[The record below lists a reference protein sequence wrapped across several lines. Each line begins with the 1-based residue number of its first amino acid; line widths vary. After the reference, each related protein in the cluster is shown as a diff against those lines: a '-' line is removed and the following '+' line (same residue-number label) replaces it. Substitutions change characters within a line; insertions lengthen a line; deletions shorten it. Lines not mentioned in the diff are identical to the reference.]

1 MSLKPRD
8 TQTQV
13 KHLILD
19 QYLNAWG
26 GIILHGLRGSAH
38 NAQAAGRDFETHFI
52 YVDGFAGCGRYQGD
66 RSTLLAHPDDAQQV
80 WGSPVLGIRALTK
93 LRTLGQSYGIPVRT
107 NAILVEK
114 DPLVFSTLRE
124 SLDMAGWSRETRQTT
139 DFESLADGEIALIQD
154 DFCQWADKIRGFT
167 SDRYRFAFYLLDPY
181 GPSGIPLQ
189 RVVAPIIRSP
199 RTDVMINF
207 PYQDLH
213 KKTGGANQ
221 DILPAHERAAYAKAQ
236 LHYDAL
242 FGSQAWR
249 PISSATLASEPDDDQ
264 SERMEAALV
273 NLYYQQLQTMDST
286 LAIKSVR
293 LRFPTKE
300 RTMFYLFLTTHD
312 GTGALLLNEL
322 LDKAQLRE
330 YELRR
335 QFQAVRTIAEAR
347 DHGQLTFEEILTP
360 AKEDLPRPS
369 IGLTRPTAAD
379 IATEIERRF
388 HGRKAVYREILAAFA
403 DSPYYASE
411 MKSAL
416 TFLKRSGRASYM
428 ELSNST
434 TVTFATSSKTG

>member
-1 MSLKPRD
+1 MSIRPRD

-13 KHLILD
+13 KHLILE

-38 NAQAAGRDFETHFI
+38 KAQAAGRDFEAHFI
-52 YVDGFAGCGRYQGD
+52 YVDGFAGRGRYQGD
-66 RSTLLAHPDDAQQV
+66 RSTLLAHPDNAQLV

-93 LRTLGQSYGIPVRT
+93 LRTLGQSLGIPVRT
-107 NAILVEK
+107 NAILVER
-114 DPLVFSTLRE
+114 DPAVFSTLHE
-124 SLDMAGWSRETRQTT
+124 SLDMAGWSQETRQTT
-139 DFESLADGEIALIQD
+139 DFESLADGEVALIQD
-154 DFCQWADKIRGFT
+154 DFCQSADKVRRFT
-167 SDRYRFAFYLLDPY
+167 NDGYRFAFYLLDPY

-189 RVVAPIIRSP
+189 RVVAPIIGLP

-213 KKTGGANQ
+213 KKTGGVTP
-221 DILPAHERAAYAKAQ
+221 DITPAYAKAQ

-242 FGSQAWR
+242 FGCTGWRQVRLAAMTSENDESQG
-249 PISSATLASEPDDDQ
+249 
-264 SERMEAALV
+264 ERMEADLV
-273 NLYYQQLQTMDST
+273 DLYHQQLQKVDST

-293 LRFPTKE
+293 LRFPDKE

-312 GTGALLLNEL
+312 GTGALRLNEL

-347 DHGQLTFEEILTP
+347 DHGQLTFEEVLTP
-360 AKEDLPRPS
+360 AREDLPRPS
-369 IGLTRPTAAD
+369 IGPARPTPAE

-388 HGRKAVYREILAAFA
+388 CGRTAVYREILAAFA
-403 DSPYYASE
+403 DSPHYATE
-411 MKSAL
+411 MKNAL
-416 TFLKRSGRASYM
+416 TFLKRSGRVSYT

-434 TVTFATSSKTG
+434 TITFATSSKSV